1 MTDRPTIEQYKKN
14 IEAHDFQ
21 PFKCVDCGTVIAPP
35 SGTCYSCGSNRMEW
49 ARVSGK
55 GTLVS
60 FTVIHI
66 APDEFQEEAPY
77 FIAIVELEEGTRV
90 TGRLQGFDPLKP
102 EEVSLGTPVVLD
114 YETGKSGKT
123 YLSFRPE

>member
-1 MTDRPTIEQYKKN
+1 
-14 IEAHDFQ
+14 
-21 PFKCVDCGTVIAPP
+21 
-35 SGTCYSCGSNRMEW
+35 MEW
-49 ARVSGK
+49 GRVSGK

-66 APDEFQEEAPY
+66 APDDFQEEAPY

-90 TGRLQGFDPLKP
+90 TGRLQGFDPMKP
-102 EEVSLGTPVVLD
+102 EEVILGTPVVLD